1 MKNLEAYKSEDG
13 SNGDGSG
20 TDHGDG
26 KVGSNGDGNGT
37 GNGTGTGS
45 GNARITGP
53 DNRDIFDYLV
63 IGAGAAGA
71 ILANRLSEDPTI
83 RVCLLEA
90 GKPDRS
96 PWLKIPAGFIK
107 VIFDPKLTWQFSSEP
122 TALTGGRRI
131 KLPQG
136 RTLGGTTSINGMIYN
151 RGQAADYDE
160 WAANGGPGWGYQDVL
175 PYFRRTERYIGKA
188 DGDQSATQRYHG
200 RDGALTVS
208 DLEWKHPICD
218 AFVEGANSVGLVR
231 NPDYNG
237 ASQAGVGFFQRT
249 IGGRWRSSTAKAFL
263 RPAKHRPN
271 LAIRTGAQTTTL
283 LFDGKK
289 VIGARYMIDADPT
302 KTRDVIA
309 RKEVIVCCGALNTP
323 KLLEL
328 SGIGDPAHL
337 AKIGVPLRHALPGV
351 GENLSDHYS
360 VRVVAR
366 VKHIRTINELTKGV
380 SLLGQIARWVVGRPS
395 ALAVSPS
402 MVYWFAK
409 SDETDAAIDRPD
421 LQGVFAPASYKE
433 GSIGVLDDYPGMTV
447 GVWTHRPK
455 SRGHAHARSANPLDE
470 PTIQANYMSHPDDR
484 ATLIKGIRRARALLR
499 TPALAPYF
507 ERESMPGDEMQ
518 SDQALL
524 DFASKYGASAQHLVG
539 TASMGPASDPMAV
552 VDAALRVHGLQGLRI
567 ADASVMPATPSAN
580 TCAAT
585 MMIGEKAADLILGR
599 ALTSV

>member
-1 MKNLEAYKSEDG
+1 MTNLE
-13 SNGDGSG
+13 
-20 TDHGDG
+20 
-26 KVGSNGDGNGT
+26 VGSNRESN
-37 GNGTGTGS
+37 NES
-45 GNARITGP
+45 SAERIET
-53 DNRDIFDYLV
+53 FDYLV

-71 ILANRLSEDPTI
+71 ILANRLSEDPAV

-90 GKPDRS
+90 GKPDKS

-122 TALTGGRRI
+122 TDLTAGRRI

-151 RGQAADYDE
+151 RGQAADYDD
-160 WAANGGPGWGYQDVL
+160 WAANGGPGWGYQEVL

-188 DGDQSATQRYHG
+188 DDGQNGAQRYHG

-218 AFVEGANSVGLVR
+218 AFVAGASSAGLVR

-271 LAIRTGAQTTTL
+271 LTIRTGAQTTTL

-289 VIGARYMIDADPT
+289 VIGARHMIDANPAQ
-302 KTRDVIA
+302 TRDVMV
-309 RKEVIVCCGALNTP
+309 RKEVIVSCGALNTP

-328 SGIGDPAHL
+328 SGIGAPAHL
-337 AKIGVPLRHALPGV
+337 AKIGIPLRHALPGV

-366 VKHIRTINELTKGV
+366 VKNMRTINELTKGL

-409 SDETDAAIDRPD
+409 SDEADVAIDRPD

-455 SRGHAHARSANPLDE
+455 SRGYAHARSANPLDE
-470 PTIQANYMSHPDDR
+470 PMIQANYLSHPDDR

-539 TASMGPASDPMAV
+539 TARMGPLSDPMAV
-552 VDAALRVHGLQGLRI
+552 VDAELRVHGLQGLRI

-585 MMIGEKAADLILGR
+585 MMIGEKAADLVLGR
-599 ALTSV
+599 EAPSISRG

>member
-1 MKNLEAYKSEDG
+1 MTHHEVNSVKNSGQSISADSSE
-13 SNGDGSG
+13 
-20 TDHGDG
+20 
-26 KVGSNGDGNGT
+26 
-37 GNGTGTGS
+37 
-45 GNARITGP
+45 
-53 DNRDIFDYLV
+53 IFDYLV

-71 ILANRLSEDPTI
+71 ILANRLSEDPNI

-122 TALTGGRRI
+122 TDLTAGRRI

-151 RGQAADYDE
+151 RGQASDYDE
-160 WAANGGPGWGYQDVL
+160 WAANGGPGWSYQEVL

-188 DGDQSATQRYHG
+188 DGGQSAAQCGASDGTPGVTRDDSKEAPRYHG

-218 AFVEGANSVGLVR
+218 AFVAGASSAGLVR

-271 LAIRTGAQTTTL
+271 LTIRTNAQTTTL

-289 VIGARYMIDADPT
+289 VIGARHMIDANSA
-302 KTRDVIA
+302 KTRDVWV
-309 RKEVIVCCGALNTP
+309 RKEVIVSCGALNTP

-328 SGIGDPAHL
+328 SGIGAPALL
-337 AKIGVPLRHALPGV
+337 AKIGIPLRHALPGV

-366 VKHIRTINELTKGV
+366 VKNSHTINELTKGV
-380 SLLGQIARWVVGRPS
+380 SLVGQIARWVLGYPS

-409 SDETDAAIDRPD
+409 SDEADAAIDRPD

-433 GSIGVLDDYPGMTV
+433 GAIGVLDDYPGMTV

-455 SRGHAHARSANPLDE
+455 SRGSVHARSANPLDE
-470 PTIQANYMSHPDDR
+470 PMIQANYMSHPDDR
-484 ATLIKGIRRARALLR
+484 VTLIKGIRRARALLR
-499 TPALAPYF
+499 TPALASYF

-539 TASMGPASDPMAV
+539 TARMGPASDPMSV
-552 VDAALRVHGLQGLRI
+552 VDAELRVHGLQGLRI

-585 MMIGEKAADLILGR
+585 MMIGEKAADLVLGR
-599 ALTSV
+599 KSLITFSR